1 MKKYG
6 KWIALIL
13 AVLTV
18 GIVFTSCNK
27 KTEKGKKSDF
37 DKTANIAVLT
47 REDGS
52 GTRGAFIEL
61 VGLETKEN
69 GKKVDKTTP
78 SASITNSTGV
88 MLTTVAGNPY
98 AIGYISLGSLND
110 TVKALKVDGVAPSK
124 ETVKDGS
131 YKVARPFNI
140 ATKGDPT
147 GLTKDFINF
156 ILSNEGQKIVEENG
170 YVSIA
175 QNGEFKTDGSKE
187 TIKIS
192 GSSSVTPVMEKLIE
206 AYKKVNKDANIE
218 LNQSD
223 STSGMKDAM
232 SGVSQIGMA
241 SRELKDSE
249 KSALKPT
256 VIAKDGIAIVVH
268 KSNTTDNLTTEQ
280 IKNIYLGNV
289 PTWADAIK

>member
-1 MKKYG
+1 
-6 KWIALIL
+6 
-13 AVLTV
+13 
-18 GIVFTSCNK
+18 
-27 KTEKGKKSDF
+27 
-37 DKTANIAVLT
+37 
-47 REDGS
+47 
-52 GTRGAFIEL
+52 
-61 VGLETKEN
+61 
-69 GKKVDKTTP
+69 
-78 SASITNSTGV
+78 
-88 MLTTVAGNPY
+88 
-98 AIGYISLGSLND
+98 
-110 TVKALKVDGVAPSK
+110 
-124 ETVKDGS
+124 
-131 YKVARPFNI
+131 
-140 ATKGDPT
+140 
-147 GLTKDFINF
+147 
-156 ILSNEGQKIVEENG
+156 
-170 YVSIA
+170 
-175 QNGEFKTDGSKE
+175 
-187 TIKIS
+187 
-192 GSSSVTPVMEKLIE
+192 MEKLIE

>member
-1 MKKYG
+1 MKKFG
-6 KWIALIL
+6 KWIAVVI

-18 GIVFTSCNK
+18 GLIFTSCNK
-27 KTEKGKKSDF
+27 KDDKKGTF
-37 DKTANIAVLT
+37 DNTAQIAIQT

-61 VGLETKEN
+61 VGLEVKEN
-69 GKKVDKTTP
+69 DKKVDKTTP

-88 MLTTVAGNPY
+88 MLTTVAGNPA

-140 ATKGDPT
+140 ATKGEAT
-147 GLTKDFINF
+147 GVTKDFINF
-156 ILSNEGQKIVEENG
+156 ILSKEGQKIVEDNG
-170 YVSIA
+170 YVAVAGTES
-175 QNGEFKTDGSKE
+175 FKTDNSAG

-206 AYKKVNKDANIE
+206 EYTKANPKATIE

-223 STSGMKDAM
+223 SSSGMKDAIN
-232 SGVSQIGMA
+232 GVSQIGMA

-249 KSALKPT
+249 KAELTPT
-256 VIAKDGIAIVVH
+256 VIAKDGIAVIVH
-268 KSNTTDNLTTEQ
+268 KSNTTDDLSTEQ
-280 IKNIYLGNV
+280 IKNIYLGQV
-289 PTWADAIK
+289 ATWADATK

>member
-110 TVKALKVDGVAPSK
+110 TVKALKVDGVSPSK

-175 QNGEFKTDGSKE
+175 QNGEFKTDGSKG